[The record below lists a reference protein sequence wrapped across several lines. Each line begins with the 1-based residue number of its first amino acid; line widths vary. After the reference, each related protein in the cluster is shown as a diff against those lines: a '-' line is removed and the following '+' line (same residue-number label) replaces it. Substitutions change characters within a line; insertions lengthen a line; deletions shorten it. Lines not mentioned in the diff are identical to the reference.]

1 MKERNIIMFAMGDTY
16 GFMDADSGEI
26 IGDYFTE
33 TEALA
38 KAEKFLGYQNP
49 KIGTFFECV
58 SDYEYNK
65 TIDEELVLV
74 GRDGSTKGAISTR
87 GIYIRVDDPL
97 MGIQSFIGRIDGNT
111 VKLQLLEN
119 YKKIEY

>member
-1 MKERNIIMFAMGDTY
+1 MKERNIIMFVVGDTY
-16 GFMDADSGEI
+16 GFMDADTGEI
-26 IGDYFTE
+26 IGDYFTK

-38 KAEKFLGYQNP
+38 KAEETLGYQNP

-58 SDYEYNK
+58 SGYEYNK
-65 TIDEELVLV
+65 TIDEELILV
-74 GRDGSTKGAISTR
+74 GRDGSTKGSISTR

-97 MGIQSFIGRIDGNT
+97 MGLQSLIGRIDKNT